1 MISVVLLMC
10 ASYVG
15 FQISYEHGMIVS
27 FASIVYAIESLSRH
41 LKLVAILEIMK
52 NKNV

>member
-1 MISVVLLMC
+1 MISVILLIC
-10 ASYVG
+10 ASYIG

-41 LKLVAILEIMK
+41 VKLVKILEIIK
-52 NKNV
+52 NKDV